1 MAILNIRIDG
11 DPVLRRKCDP
21 VDKID
26 SGILKIIE
34 DMAETVVENNGAAIA
49 APQVGVLKRI
59 VVINFGEKYLPLINP
74 EIIEVKGSH
83 EVIEG
88 CLSIPGKWGKIERP
102 EFVKVE
108 ALNLQGEKFQISGEN
123 DLAKCFCHEIDH
135 LEGILFTDKIIEF
148 VDL

>member
-11 DPVLRRKCDP
+11 DPVLRKKCDP
-21 VDKID
+21 VDRID
-26 SGILKIIE
+26 SEILKIIE

-49 APQVGVLKRI
+49 APQIGILKRI

-74 EIIEVKGSH
+74 KIVEAKGNH

-88 CLSIPGKWGKIERP
+88 CLSIPGKWGKIKRP
-102 EFVKVE
+102 EVVKVE
-108 ALNLQGEKFQISGEN
+108 AVNLQGEKIQISGEN

-135 LEGILFTDKIIEF
+135 LDGILFTDKVTEF